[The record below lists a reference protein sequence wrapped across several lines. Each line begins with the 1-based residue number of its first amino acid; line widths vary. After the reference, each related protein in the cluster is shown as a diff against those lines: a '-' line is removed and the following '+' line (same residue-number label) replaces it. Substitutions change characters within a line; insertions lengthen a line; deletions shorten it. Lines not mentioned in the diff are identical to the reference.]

1 MKNEKM
7 AQAMSYIDDALI
19 EEANETAAPKGKV
32 LTGRFMQSISRYGSI
47 AACLLVVIAIVLVT
61 RAGTNDVLLY
71 GESISGS
78 PKTITEYMPRS
89 VVHLVEPAT
98 FTEVSLP
105 LELEF
110 KTKTQLT
117 LDVGEMIILDKNGD
131 TLFQGSEYAA
141 NGKTSICL
149 AFPSDVT
156 SATIRTNRGYNIV
169 LTKDIESGVWCVY
182 KIDNK

>member
-7 AQAMSYIDDALI
+7 AQAMSYIDYALI

-32 LTGRFMQSISRYGSI
+32 LSGRFMQNLTRFGSI
-47 AACLLVVIAIVLVT
+47 AACLVVVLAIVLVA
-61 RAGTNDVLLY
+61 RISGNEVLLY
-71 GESISGS
+71 GENISNS

-89 VVHLVEPAT
+89 VVHSIEPDT
-98 FTEVSLP
+98 FTDISLP

-110 KTKTQLT
+110 KRETELS
-117 LDVGEMIILDKNGD
+117 LDKGEMTILDQNGD
-131 TLFQGSEYAA
+131 TVFTGTDYTA
-141 NGKTSICL
+141 NGKVSMCL

-169 LTKDIESGVWCVY
+169 LTKDAESGVWYVNIE
-182 KIDNK
+182 K